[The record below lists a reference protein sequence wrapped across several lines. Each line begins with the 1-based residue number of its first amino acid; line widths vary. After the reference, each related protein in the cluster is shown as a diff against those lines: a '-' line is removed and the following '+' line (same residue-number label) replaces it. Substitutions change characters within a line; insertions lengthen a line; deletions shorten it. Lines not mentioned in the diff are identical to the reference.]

1 MNNARMSAVLISCL
15 ICIGSQAEAQ
25 TTETERFVGDIQS
38 RVAHLR
44 QRSETL
50 PKEFVTAVAIMNGV
64 QARLSSINYAILKQQ
79 GKPTPNTTE
88 ECLTLRAG
96 ICGNHI
102 AAFLTVADQLELRA
116 RPVEFYIA
124 GTSPSDN
131 ASHICVEVYYN
142 QRWHL
147 FDVTWGTYYVIQNNV
162 ASIDQI
168 RKSGT
173 KSRDWA
179 VTNESDLWYLQ
190 WKDAGHDPL
199 VYVDHTHIDILRGRK
214 GLIRL
219 RPNNRTYTPVH
230 QPNFVGLNT
239 KNQDY
244 GAIEVQLQDA
254 IAGSTMLELEVLGK
268 AGNGTVVISDGK
280 QQKRLPMSAL
290 KVGTNVIKLN
300 QSTGD
305 TRITIS
311 IDVDPLIG
319 VGYVVYS
326 RITAK

>member
-1 MNNARMSAVLISCL
+1 MNNALISTVSLFCL
-15 ICIGSQAEAQ
+15 ICIGSPADAQ

-44 QRSETL
+44 QRSKTL

-64 QARLSSINYAILKQQ
+64 QARLSSLNYAILKQQ
-79 GKPTPNTTE
+79 GKPTPKTTE
-88 ECLTLRAG
+88 ECLALRAG
-96 ICGNHI
+96 ICGNHV
-102 AAFLTVADQLELRA
+102 AAFLTVADQLELRV

-124 GTSPSDN
+124 GTSPSEN
-131 ASHICVEVYYN
+131 TSHICVEVYYN

-147 FDVTWGTYYVIQNNV
+147 FDVTWGTYYMLQNNV

-179 VTNESDLWYLQ
+179 ATNESDLWYLQ

-199 VYVDHTHIDILRGRK
+199 VYVDHMHVDILRGRK
-214 GLIRL
+214 GTIRL
-219 RPNNRTYTPVH
+219 RDYKQTYTPVH

-244 GAIEVQLQDA
+244 GAIQVQLQDTV
-254 IAGSTMLELEVLGK
+254 AGLTTLELEILGK

-280 QQKRLPMSAL
+280 QQKRLPMSTL
-290 KVGTNVIKLN
+290 NVGTNVIKLN
-300 QSTGD
+300 QPTGD

-326 RITAK
+326 SITAK

>member
-1 MNNARMSAVLISCL
+1 MTNARISTVLIFCL
-15 ICIGSQAEAQ
+15 ICIGSQAKAQ
-25 TTETERFVGDIQS
+25 ATEIERFVSDIQS
-38 RVAHLR
+38 QVTHLR

-64 QARLSSINYAILKQQ
+64 QARLSSLNYSILKQQ

-88 ECLTLRAG
+88 ECLAQRAG

-102 AAFLTVADQLELRA
+102 AAFLAVADQLELRA

-124 GTSPSDN
+124 GTSPSEN
-131 ASHICVEVYYN
+131 ASHICVEVYYK

-147 FDVTWGTYYVIQNNV
+147 FDVTWGTYYVLQNNV
-162 ASIDQI
+162 ASIEQI
-168 RKSGT
+168 RKFGT

-179 VTNESDLWYLQ
+179 ITNESDLWYLQ

-199 VYVDHTHIDILRGRK
+199 VYVDHMHVDILRGRK
-214 GLIRL
+214 GTIRL
-219 RPNNRTYTPVH
+219 RPNKQTYTPVH

-254 IAGSTMLELEVLGK
+254 VEGSTIVELEVLGK

-280 QQKRLPMSAL
+280 QQKRLPMSTL
-290 KVGTNVIKLN
+290 NVGTNVIKLN
-300 QSTGD
+300 QPTGD
-305 TRITIS
+305 TRIMIS
-311 IDVDPLIG
+311 IDVDPVIG

-326 RITAK
+326 SITAK

>member
-1 MNNARMSAVLISCL
+1 MNNALVSTVLIFCL

-25 TTETERFVGDIQS
+25 TTETERFVSDIQS

-64 QARLSSINYAILKQQ
+64 QARLSSLNYAILKQQ
-79 GKPTPNTTE
+79 GKATPNTTE
-88 ECLTLRAG
+88 ECLALRAG

-102 AAFLTVADQLELRA
+102 SAFLTVADQLELRA

-124 GTSPSDN
+124 GTSASEN

-214 GLIRL
+214 GTIRL
-219 RPNNRTYTPVH
+219 RPDKQTYTPIH

-244 GAIEVQLQDA
+244 GAIEVHLQDA
-254 IAGSTMLELEVLGK
+254 VAGSTMVEIEVLGK
-268 AGNGTVVISDGK
+268 AGSGTVVISDGK
-280 QQKRLPMSAL
+280 QQKRLLMSTL
-290 KVGTNVIKLN
+290 NVGTNVIKLD
-300 QSTGD
+300 QPTGD
-305 TRITIS
+305 TRIMIS

-326 RITAK
+326 SITVK